1 MFGWLMK
8 PSEKAFKLKMD
19 DYLEYGRNSSGSEP
33 HEKIIDA
40 FNKNTLKVIQL
51 TNEVRYES
59 AIADWKS
66 NIAIAVSVVALFLS
80 MLVGA
85 VTCYVTHRDSDET
98 TKAIVQAVNALSSLK
113 E

>member
-8 PSEKAFKLKMD
+8 SSEKAFKLKMD
-19 DYLEYGRNSSGSEP
+19 DYLEYGRTSSGIQP

-40 FNKNTLKVIQL
+40 FNKNTLKVIKL

-85 VTCYVTHRDSDET
+85 VTCYVAHRDSNET
-98 TKAIVQAVNALSSLK
+98 TKAIVQAVNALSDLK

>member
-1 MFGWLMK
+1 MFGWLKK
-8 PSEKAFKLKMD
+8 PSEKAFKLKMG
-19 DYLEYGRNSSGSEP
+19 DYLKYGRNTSGIEP

-40 FNKNTLKVIQL
+40 LNDNTQKVI
-51 TNEVRYES
+51 TMANAIRYES

-85 VTCYVTHRDSDET
+85 VTCYVAHRDSNET
-98 TKAIVQAVNALSSLK
+98 TKAIVQAVNALSDLK

>member
-8 PSEKAFKLKMD
+8 PSEKAFKLKMN

-59 AIADWKS
+59 AIADWES
-66 NIAIAVSVVALFLS
+66 NIAIAVSVVALLLS

-85 VTCYVTHRDSDET
+85 VTCYVAHRDSESST
-98 TKAIVQAVNALSSLK
+98 QAIVEAIEGTSKQ
-113 E
+113 